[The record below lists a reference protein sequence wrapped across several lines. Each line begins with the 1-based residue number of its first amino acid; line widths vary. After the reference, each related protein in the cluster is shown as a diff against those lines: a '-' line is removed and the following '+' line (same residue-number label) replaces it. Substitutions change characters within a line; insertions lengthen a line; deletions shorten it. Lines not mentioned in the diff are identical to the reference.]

1 MGFVN
6 GHKDL
11 SKKKTVNIRYNLGF
25 ERMVK
30 AAVLQFEEMGLKP
43 VIYRY
48 PTHAVN
54 RRGSYRIGYT
64 GAVANPQFDYDHR
77 QDGALFLDQDFVQK
91 RLRALQ
97 TSYEKYKELAYVHA
111 GPACIEVFGEAPFS
125 PVSVKE
131 AWQFSD
137 VQQKLEIEMQNEAGQ
152 ITNRYIKGDERS
164 FTIIAYP
171 VPEIGG
177 DYEEIFRQIVKIN
190 TLDYQLYQKIQ
201 QTLIDTLDTAG
212 KRSK

>member
-1 MGFVN
+1 MGSLITYS
-6 GHKDL
+6 GIATK
-11 SKKKTVNIRYNLGF
+11 
-25 ERMVK
+25 VK
-30 AAVLQFEEMGLKP
+30 AMERWRISDSQFEEMGLKP

-111 GPACIEVFGEAPFS
+111 GPACIEVFGEAPFH
-125 PVSVKE
+125 
-131 AWQFSD
+131 
-137 VQQKLEIEMQNEAGQ
+137 
-152 ITNRYIKGDERS
+152 R
-164 FTIIAYP
+164 
-171 VPEIGG
+171 
-177 DYEEIFRQIVKIN
+177 
-190 TLDYQLYQKIQ
+190 
-201 QTLIDTLDTAG
+201 
-212 KRSK
+212 

>member
-1 MGFVN
+1 MRQKLLCILIFQTFVTCYLFGECITENELGVAAFLNGLSQEEIDSCARTYTEGYRLGFVN

-43 VIYRY
+43 VIYRH

-77 QDGALFLDQDFVQK
+77 QDGALFLDQDFV
-91 RLRALQ
+91 AEAPSCLQ
-97 TSYEKYKELAYVHA
+97 TSY
-111 GPACIEVFGEAPFS
+111 
-125 PVSVKE
+125 
-131 AWQFSD
+131 
-137 VQQKLEIEMQNEAGQ
+137 
-152 ITNRYIKGDERS
+152 
-164 FTIIAYP
+164 
-171 VPEIGG
+171 
-177 DYEEIFRQIVKIN
+177 
-190 TLDYQLYQKIQ
+190 
-201 QTLIDTLDTAG
+201 
-212 KRSK
+212 

>member
-1 MGFVN
+1 MAAFLNGLSRKKSIPAQEPIQRGYRLGFVN

-64 GAVANPQFDYDHR
+64 GAVANRSLTMIIDRTGHFFWIR
-77 QDGALFLDQDFVQK
+77 IFVQK

-97 TSYEKYKELAYVHA
+97 TSMRNIRSWRMFTLVQ
-111 GPACIEVFGEAPFS
+111 PALVFGEAPFS

-137 VQQKLEIEMQNEAGQ
+137 ASRSWKL
-152 ITNRYIKGDERS
+152 RCK
-164 FTIIAYP
+164 
-171 VPEIGG
+171 
-177 DYEEIFRQIVKIN
+177 
-190 TLDYQLYQKIQ
+190 
-201 QTLIDTLDTAG
+201 
-212 KRSK
+212 